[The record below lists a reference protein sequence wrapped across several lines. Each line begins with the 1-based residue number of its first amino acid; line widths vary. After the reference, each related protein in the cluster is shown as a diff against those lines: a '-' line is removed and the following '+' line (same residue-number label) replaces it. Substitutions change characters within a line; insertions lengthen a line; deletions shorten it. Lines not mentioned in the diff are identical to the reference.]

1 MMRRE
6 AVYSFAELTVHV
18 SHQYE
23 YLSEMCRDYI
33 STRTPDVSIT
43 LTDEDVARERERSE
57 DGCTNAPYLESL
69 AFYRKLCEWAVFHR
83 VLLFHCSAIAVD
95 GVAYLFAAPSGTG
108 KSTHTALWRRVFG
121 ERAVMINDDKPLL
134 LLEQDGAR
142 VFGTPWDGKHRL
154 SNNISAPIGGIC
166 FLARGEQNEI
176 ERVSPNEALPRLLG
190 QTFRP
195 EGAEGTARMLQL
207 AIELTA
213 RVPMWSLRCNIS
225 EQAVHTAYGAMNVM
239 RKDEKE

>member
-1 MMRRE
+1 MMRE
-6 AVYSFAELTVHV
+6 AVYTFAELTVQV
-18 SHQYE
+18 SHRYG
-23 YLSEMCRDYI
+23 YLTEMCQDYI
-33 STRTPDVSIT
+33 STRTPDVTIEVT
-43 LTDEDVARERERSE
+43 EADILREQERSE
-57 DGCTNAPYLESL
+57 EGCTNAPYLESL
-69 AFYRKLCEWAVFHR
+69 AFYRKLCEWAVSRR
-83 VLLFHCSAIAVD
+83 VLLFHCSAVAVD

-134 LLEQDGAR
+134 LLGQDCVR

-154 SNNISAPIGGIC
+154 STNTSAPVGGIC
-166 FLARGEQNEI
+166 FLARGEQNTI

-195 EGAEGTARMLQL
+195 ESAEGTAGMLQL

-213 RVPMWSLRCNIS
+213 RVPMWSLHCNIS
-225 EQAVHTAYGAMNVM
+225 EQAVHTAYEAM
-239 RKDEKE
+239 RKDTNE

>member
-1 MMRRE
+1 MMMRE
-6 AVYSFAELTVHV
+6 ATYSFAGLTVHV

-23 YLSEMCRDYI
+23 YLTEMCQDYACSDEPLASFVI
-33 STRTPDVSIT
+33 
-43 LTDEDVARERERSE
+43 TDEDVAREQARSE

-69 AFYRKLCEWAVFHR
+69 AFYRKLCEWAVTRR
-83 VLLFHCSAIAVD
+83 VLLFHCSAVAVD

-121 ERAVMINDDKPLL
+121 DRALMINDDKPLL
-134 LLEQDGAR
+134 LLDESGVR

-154 SNNISAPIGGIC
+154 STNTSAPIGGIC
-166 FLARGEQNEI
+166 FLERGEQNKI

-195 EGAEGTARMLQL
+195 EGAEGTAQMLQL
-207 AIELTA
+207 IIELTA
-213 RVPMWSLRCNIS
+213 RVPMWSLQCNIS
-225 EQAVHTAYGAMNVM
+225 EQAVHTAYTAM
-239 RKDEKE
+239 RKDFKQ